1 MFILKAKIQI
11 VSLYNIPK
19 LCYIH
24 VESGSGRCVV
34 SMTATKVSL
43 GNQVFLKKLGSCPIY
58 ENLAELGNGQETKW
72 IIRRDEENKGW
83 HFIQESKSG
92 QYLGAPNKQKLITD
106 GIYLV

>member
-1 MFILKAKIQI
+1 MFILKANIQI

-34 SMTATKVSL
+34 SMSATKVSL

-58 ENLAELGNGQETKW
+58 ENLAELVNRQETKW
-72 IIRRDEENKGW
+72 IIRRDEENNGW
-83 HFIQESKSG
+83 HYIQESKSG